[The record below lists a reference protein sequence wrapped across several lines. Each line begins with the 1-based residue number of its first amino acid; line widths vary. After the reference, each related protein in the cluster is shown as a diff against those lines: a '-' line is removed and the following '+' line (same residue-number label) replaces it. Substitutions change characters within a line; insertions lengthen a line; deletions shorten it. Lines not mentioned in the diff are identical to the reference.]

1 MIVSPTKS
9 GLRGPGYLPLFCAL
23 TIIIVSVAFAGCTS
37 QTTPGTGSPTAQTPF
52 VTTADILKNTAAYNG
67 TAVAVQGKINAECGS
82 GCWFI
87 LDDGTGTLYVDL
99 APNNFVIP
107 QISGTTVVVH
117 GTIGMKNGDPVLS
130 ATKVVTDSRTYP

>member
-1 MIVSPTKS
+1 MIGSPTKS
-9 GLRGPGYLPLFCAL
+9 GLKGPRYLPLLGAL

-37 QTTPGTGSPTAQTPF
+37 QTPPGTDSPTSQTPF
-52 VTTADILKNTAAYNG
+52 VTIADILKNTAAYNG
-67 TAVAVQGKINAECGS
+67 TAVAVQGTITAECGS

-107 QISGTTVVVH
+107 QIPGSTVVVH
-117 GTIGMKNGDPVLS
+117 GTLGMKNGDPVLS
-130 ATKVVTDSRTYP
+130 ATKVVTDSRAWP